1 MQAQQTQAAAVK
13 LDAAVTPTRSLL
25 FYTLTATIPIVVITS
40 VLLFMRLTRENLQ
53 ILASIAALT
62 SLVGL
67 SRLLYEMT
75 LDVAGYPD
83 YKLPIWSVF
92 YLIIYLISGF
102 AFLFF
107 AMHLGSPGHY
117 FGGMD
122 IKNPKLA
129 FLDANYISLGNYIN
143 AAPDAS
149 ITFKTR
155 SPRFLSVIQGMIS
168 LFINIVI
175 ITKFVNTF

>member
-1 MQAQQTQAAAVK
+1 MSTQQTQAATVK

-40 VLLFMRLTRENLQ
+40 VLLFMRLSQENLQ

-67 SRLLYEMT
+67 TRLLYDMT

-83 YKLPIWSVF
+83 YRLPIWSVF

-107 AMHLGSPGHY
+107 AMHLGSPGYY
-117 FGGMD
+117 FGGLD

-129 FLDANYISLGNYIN
+129 FLDVNYISLSNYIN
-143 AAPDAS
+143 ATPDAS
-149 ITFKTR
+149 ITFNTR
-155 SPRFLSVIQGMIS
+155 APRFMSVIQGMIS
-168 LFINIVI
+168 MFINVVI
-175 ITKFVNTF
+175 ITKFVNAF